1 MANLKEVRDRIGSV
15 KNTQQITRAMKMVAA
30 SKLRRAQ
37 TAIQQMRPYAN
48 KLNEML
54 SNILSNV
61 EGDVFSTFSTERE
74 VKSACIVV
82 VTSDR
87 GLCGAFNNNIS
98 KATMQRIKEEYSE
111 VYESGNLH
119 MINIGKKG
127 LEYFQKRLPN
137 IQYHKEY
144 VNLFNDLSFEN
155 TKKVGQLLMDK
166 FEEGIFD
173 KIDVAYGQFKNPAV
187 QYPKVEQFL
196 PVETIEAQDTGGKEI
211 RADYIFE
218 PDMKGLLEYL
228 IPNILLTQFQKYLL
242 DTNASEHGARMTAM
256 DAATDN
262 AGELLRELKISYN
275 KARQEAITKEILE
288 IVGGAAAL
296 ENS

>member
-37 TAIQQMRPYAN
+37 TAIQQMRPYAD

-61 EGDVFSTFSTERE
+61 EGDVFSNFSTERE

-111 VYESGNLH
+111 VHENGNLH

-137 IQYHKEY
+137 IQYHEEY

-166 FEEGIFD
+166 FEEGVFD